1 MPYLDHAAT
10 TPLDEKVLEA
20 MRPYLT
26 TEFGNP
32 SSVHR
37 LGREARAAVERSREA
52 VALTLACD
60 PKEIVFTS
68 GGTESAQSI
77 FWGAA
82 FAAPPTSRHLVISA
96 VEHSCVLES
105 AELLR
110 RHGFSVTEVG
120 VDSEGR
126 VDPRQVEKAIRPGET
141 FLVSVMAANNVV
153 GTIQPIGEIGA
164 VAHSHRAL
172 FHTDAVQ
179 AYGKVP
185 LDLEKQKIDFLS
197 VSAHKIYGPKGV
209 GFHYQRKGVEL
220 VPLIKG
226 GGQERGR
233 RGGTENVAGIVGLAE
248 AARIIFSDTVE
259 QERLR
264 VLARLF
270 QNRFLGLF
278 PSARVNGPLDPGER
292 VPGLVNVTLPGLEG
306 ETLVHSLDAR
316 GFALSSGPA
325 CSAGSAPPSP
335 VLLAMGRSPQEA
347 RRGLRFSF
355 GRHNRGEELEAL
367 LSVLPEV
374 VRGLEELGSFLNEE
388 ETPKEPGKAR

>member
-26 TEFGNP
+26 TDFGNP

-37 LGREARAAVERSREA
+37 MGREARAAVERSRDT
-52 VALTLACD
+52 VAGTLSCD

-68 GGTESAQSI
+68 GGTESVQAI

-82 FAAPPTSRHLVISA
+82 MAAPPGFRHLVVSS

-110 RHGFSVTEVG
+110 RHGFTVTQVG

-126 VDPRQVEKAIRPGET
+126 VDPRQVDKAIRPGET
-141 FLVSVMAANNVV
+141 FLVSVMAANNEV
-153 GTIQPIGEIGA
+153 GTLQPIGEIGA
-164 VAHSHRAL
+164 IARSHRAL

-185 LDLEKQKIDFLS
+185 LDPEKQNIDFLS
-197 VSAHKIYGPKGV
+197 VSAHKIYGPKGA
-209 GFHYQRKGVEL
+209 GFHFQRKGVEL

-248 AARIIFSDTVE
+248 AARLIFSDPVE

-270 QNRFLGLF
+270 QDRFLRAF
-278 PSARVNGPLDPGER
+278 PSGIVNGPRDPGER

-325 CSAGSAPPSP
+325 CAAGSAPPSH
-335 VLLAMGRSPQEA
+335 VLLVMGRSPQEA
-347 RRGLRFSF
+347 KQGLRFSF
-355 GRHNRGEELEAL
+355 GRHNRGEELEEL
-367 LSVLPEV
+367 LNVLPAV
-374 VRGLEELGSFLNEE
+374 VAGLEQLGSFLDGEASS
-388 ETPKEPGKAR
+388 KEPGKAG